1 MIAAMTRPQI
11 FKWPSAKMRLALIT
25 LAILGCFVIAAAL
38 LFDRRS
44 PEEEAKNY
52 YERGVKLLEQRD
64 YVRADIELRNAV
76 SIRSDLL
83 PAWRSLAQIE
93 ETTKDWP
100 RLITTL
106 KSIVGLDPSDVEARI
121 KLAKLLLLS
130 GATNQ
135 ALALADAANEADKR
149 NGKLLGVR
157 AAILYKL
164 NYPFAAVKQAQDALT
179 VEPSNPDA
187 LVVLAKDR
195 LAKDDL
201 KGALNILESDDADPG
216 IQLIKLKLLER
227 LGDSQQVENL
237 LRKLMKLYPN
247 ESGFRRQLIRFY
259 VDQHREH
266 DAEIETRKVI
276 EVDPRNADAELDL
289 VGLLY
294 VTKGPT
300 VAKQELLTRI
310 NAGGE
315 VFRYQIALAELEFSQ
330 GDFADSEQ
338 LLQTLTGAS
347 SPEQAVAA
355 RIKLAEMDIK
365 RDKMDA
371 AAELVSEVLRK
382 DTHNTDALKLR
393 ASIRIARGQLEA
405 ATTDLRQALNNQPQS
420 AKLMLLLAD
429 AYERGGSIV
438 EAEKIFS
445 EAARI
450 SNFDPDVGLSYVSF
464 LERRGRRDRADA
476 VLAELARR
484 WPKNLSVLST
494 TAENKLADRNWNEAK
509 EIAEAIRNA
518 GDKRGVADQVLGVA
532 LIGQQKYDES
542 VAVFERAIAA
552 SPSATQ
558 PMVSLVGALVR
569 AQKTDQAMS
578 FLKSTLES
586 NPNNAEAHVLMGS
599 LQLKSG
605 ASDDALKSFK
615 LAVENQPKNVAG
627 YKALA
632 ELYIGHQRFEE
643 ALDVIRSG
651 LQIRPDSMILHYT
664 LAGALEKAKQYDAA
678 IDEYEYILKQQ
689 SGSLI
694 AANNLASLL
703 CDHRKDKESLERARS
718 LAKILRNSPIPEF
731 EDTLGWVSY
740 RLGEY
745 RDAVAFLEH
754 AADKLPNSAMVHYHL
769 GMSYIASM
777 RTADGSKELHAAQS
791 LAEEE
796 DLKEGIDLEL
806 EKLTK

>member
-1 MIAAMTRPQI
+1 MTRSKP
-11 FKWPSAKMRLALIT
+11 FKWSLAKTKMRLAL
-25 LAILGCFVIAAAL
+25 LALIVLGLSAVAAVL
-38 LFDRRS
+38 LSERRS
-44 PEEEAKNY
+44 PEENAQKY
-52 YERGVKLLEQRD
+52 YERGVKLAEQGD
-64 YVRADIELRNAV
+64 YAKASIELRNAV
-76 SIRSDLL
+76 SLKGDLVL
-83 PAWRSLAQIE
+83 AWRSLAQIE
-93 ETTKDWP
+93 ETTKNWP
-100 RLITTL
+100 RLITSL
-106 KSIVGLDPSDVEARI
+106 RAIVSLDPSDVEARI

-130 GATNQ
+130 GAANQ
-135 ALALADAANEADKR
+135 ALTLVDAANEVDKR
-149 NGKLLGVR
+149 NGRLLGVR

-164 NYPFAAVKQAQDALT
+164 NYPFAAVEQAQDALS

-195 LAKDDL
+195 VAKDDL
-201 KGALNILESDDADPG
+201 KGALNILESDDADLG
-216 IQLIKLKLLER
+216 IQLIKLNLLER
-227 LGDSQQVENL
+227 LGDSQQLENL
-237 LRKLMKLYPN
+237 LRKLMTLYP
-247 ESGFRRQLIRFY
+247 EEAGFRRQLIRFY
-259 VDQHREH
+259 VDQHRNQ
-266 DAEIETRKVI
+266 DAEIETRKII
-276 EVDPRNADAELDL
+276 EANPTNADAELDL

-294 VTKGPT
+294 LSKGAT
-300 VAKQELLTRI
+300 AAKQELLARI

-315 VFRYQIALAELEFSQ
+315 VFRYQIALAELEFYQ
-330 GDFADSEQ
+330 GNFADSEQ

-347 SPEQAVAA
+347 SSEQAVVA

-365 RDKMDA
+365 RDRMDA

-382 DTHNTDALKLR
+382 DAHNTDALKLR
-393 ASIRIARGQLEA
+393 ASIRIARGELEA
-405 ATTDLRQALNNQPQS
+405 ATTDLRQALNDQPQS
-420 AKLMLLLAD
+420 AKLMLRLAE
-429 AYERGGSIV
+429 AYERGGSIA
-438 EAEKIFS
+438 EAEKLFS

-476 VLAELARR
+476 VLAELAKR

-494 TAENKLADRNWNEAK
+494 AADNKLADRNWNEAK
-509 EIAEAIRNA
+509 EIAGAIRNA
-518 GDKRGVADQVLGVA
+518 GDTRDIADQVLGAA
-532 LIGQQKYDES
+532 LIGEQKYDES
-542 VAVFERAIAA
+542 VAVFERALATT

-558 PMVSLVGALVR
+558 PMVSLVDALVR

-586 NPNNAEAHVLMGS
+586 NPDNAEAHVLMGS

-615 LAVENQPKNVAG
+615 LAVESEPKNVAG

-632 ELYIGHQRFEE
+632 ELYIGQKKFEE

-664 LAGALEKAKQYDAA
+664 LAGALERAKQYEAA
-678 IDEYEYILKQQ
+678 INEYEYILKQQ

-718 LAKILRNSPIPEF
+718 LAKILRNSPVPQF
-731 EDTLGWVSY
+731 EDTLGCVSY

-745 RDAVAFLEH
+745 GDAVALLER

-769 GMSYIASM
+769 GMSYMASV
-777 RTADGSKELHAAQS
+777 RAAEGVKQLKTARSLGLENDLDQETMHAF
-791 LAEEE
+791 
-796 DLKEGIDLEL
+796 
-806 EKLTK
+806 EKLTN